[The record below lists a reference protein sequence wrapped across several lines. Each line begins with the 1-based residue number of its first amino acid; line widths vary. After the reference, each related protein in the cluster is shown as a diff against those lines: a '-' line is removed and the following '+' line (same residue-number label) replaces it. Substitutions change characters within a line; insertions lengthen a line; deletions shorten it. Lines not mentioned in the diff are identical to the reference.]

1 MVYDE
6 IDIED
11 FAGERPAAGM
21 PGPRPGVVSEVAH
34 MVTVVFNG
42 EDPISTWEAGD
53 ASVSYTDDDGEDDL
67 SAPAGAS
74 GALASFSRG
83 GLRTELNMAQSS
95 AGDGGTRYQSWVRIH
110 NNGVSEGSV
119 TIYVMD
125 AETGDMLG
133 SWDSDDI
140 PAGGA
145 IQVSVENLEDH
156 LGHVPVSGDQYN
168 LVIEGGING
177 YVQHVMWNAV
187 DGLFS
192 DLSGFRAGGGLN
204 TAP

>member
-1 MVYDE
+1 
-6 IDIED
+6 
-11 FAGERPAAGM
+11 
-21 PGPRPGVVSEVAH
+21 
-34 MVTVVFNG
+34 
-42 EDPISTWEAGD
+42 
-53 ASVSYTDDDGEDDL
+53 
-67 SAPAGAS
+67 
-74 GALASFSRG
+74 
-83 GLRTELNMAQSS
+83 MAQSS

-110 NNGVSEGSV
+110 NNGVNAGSV
-119 TIYVMD
+119 TIHVID

-145 IQVSVENLEDH
+145 IQVSAENLEDH
-156 LGHVPVSGDQYN
+156 LGYTPVSGEQYN
-168 LVIEGGING
+168 LIVEGGING